1 MLMAATHQPAFT
13 MVDGHNNSY
22 TVEGHLPRA
31 NTLAHSALS
40 MTGFMEGQ
48 VTSAFGNLFFHVPGQ
63 SGSALASALLIV
75 WELWCSP
82 VSFSSRLTPISLQF
96 VEEIPGNLLFHV
108 PGQSGSALASALL
121 IVWELWCSPVSFSS
135 RLTPISLH
143 PHCIVIYSLAIMT
156 RKRGR
161 PRRGSAWYTH
171 KAQRQRKEKLE
182 RALAMATSILR
193 KKARAEK
200 LALHAIIAETGAGC
214 SSETTTIKPGDR
226 QEDGVADAFPTC
238 YVEEIPFME
247 DLTTTPE
254 PQAME
259 ATHRDGSGPKIALA
273 DDIPGCIVEEIPW
286 PGDYSPT
293 SHDMQA
299 TFEEE
304 TRDKTRAEVNA
315 DNNSSARKE
324 EVDGAELMELEAG
337 IGATVELRDVSLN
350 DVGNGLHGSLLRAE
364 HLALVF
370 ELRGHMADLEH
381 RALLMGQRL
390 DLLLDAY
397 SNAPA
402 KRKCPLC
409 AQAFAIP
416 AGSTWQTSKG
426 DRSPGI

>member
-1 MLMAATHQPAFT
+1 
-13 MVDGHNNSY
+13 MVDGHNNRY

-40 MTGFMEGQ
+40 MPGFMDSQ
-48 VTSAFGNLFFHVPGQ
+48 VHLALGNLFFRAPGQ
-63 SGSALASALLIV
+63 SWSALASALPFV
-75 WELWCSP
+75 WELWCSS
-82 VSFSSRLTPISLQF
+82 VSFSPWFTL
-96 VEEIPGNLLFHV
+96 
-108 PGQSGSALASALL
+108 
-121 IVWELWCSPVSFSS
+121 
-135 RLTPISLH
+135 ISLH

-182 RALAMATSILR
+182 RALSLATSILR
-193 KKARAEK
+193 KKARADQ

-214 SSETTTIKPGDR
+214 SSETTTIQSEIRP
-226 QEDGVADAFPTC
+226 EDGVADAFPTC

-247 DLTTTPE
+247 LATTPE

-259 ATHRDGSGPKIALA
+259 TNHQDGSGPKFALA

-293 SHDMQA
+293 SHARQA
-299 TFEEE
+299 TFEEVN
-304 TRDKTRAEVNA
+304 RDKDRAEENA
-315 DNNSSARKE
+315 DENNPARKE
-324 EVDGAELMELEAG
+324 EAAGAELMELEAG
-337 IGATVELRDVSLN
+337 GGATVEMRDVIL
-350 DVGNGLHGSLLRAE
+350 DDAGNGLHGLHGSFLRAE

-426 DRSPGI
+426 DGSPGI